1 MNCGV
6 RPDWTQETKKP
17 VIFEMTGFLL
27 NTGAG
32 KEARTLDLY
41 LGKVSLYQL
50 SYSRIDYL
58 TAPAWAG
65 RYRIQ
70 QEFTITFETANTL
83 YLEEKV
89 GFEPTVPF
97 GTPDFESGTFGHSA
111 TSPILSRLKLYQWP
125 SPLLRRQSQ
134 GGDFLLSLTRFIH
147 QLQGGVDGID
157 LRRCIFLQLSGQTGQ
172 GGRAFGL

>member
-1 MNCGV
+1 MFSPGDGVIIKSIGSVSHAVHRDSQRCQAGVGGAINRGV

-17 VIFEMTGFLL
+17 VIFEMTGFSF

-70 QEFTITFETANTL
+70 
-83 YLEEKV
+83 
-89 GFEPTVPF
+89 
-97 GTPDFESGTFGHSA
+97 
-111 TSPILSRLKLYQWP
+111 
-125 SPLLRRQSQ
+125 
-134 GGDFLLSLTRFIH
+134 
-147 QLQGGVDGID
+147 
-157 LRRCIFLQLSGQTGQ
+157 
-172 GGRAFGL
+172 